1 MNLDL
6 KYLKNYSDDGVVKI
20 RKVFSIKEIS
30 LLKKKINI
38 YIKKNSSNLKGKEI
52 NYINNEVNSVHLFT
66 DKFFKTFSNQKK
78 ILDLGN
84 FFLKTKPQVKHY
96 EYFAKPKKIGM
107 ASPMHQDN
115 FYWNLKKPNS
125 FTMWIAIDKAKKN
138 NGAVEYLAGSH
149 KKLYAHSPSY
159 APGSSQMVKKL
170 TSLKKK
176 FKTKIFSLE
185 PGDCLIH
192 HSQIVH
198 GSKKNISNF
207 SRRGFTIQ
215 VTPKNVKVDTKRFKK
230 YQKSLAQQIKMRENQ
245 NHGAR

>member
-38 YIKKNSSNLKGKEI
+38 YIKKNSSKLKGKEI

-84 FFLKTKPQVKHY
+84 FFLKTKPKVKHY

>member
-1 MNLDL
+1 
-6 KYLKNYSDDGVVKI
+6 
-20 RKVFSIKEIS
+20 
-30 LLKKKINI
+30 
-38 YIKKNSSNLKGKEI
+38 
-52 NYINNEVNSVHLFT
+52 
-66 DKFFKTFSNQKK
+66 
-78 ILDLGN
+78 
-84 FFLKTKPQVKHY
+84 
-96 EYFAKPKKIGM
+96 
-107 ASPMHQDN
+107 MHQDN

-215 VTPKNVKVDTKRFKK
+215 ITPKNVKVDTKRFKK
-230 YQKSLAQQIKMRENQ
+230 YQKSLAQQIKMRKIRIMVPGNEIINFKEL
-245 NHGAR
+245 NEIKKFLLKVMEFYLHMVLMKEEEKFLE